1 MSKKYDLKE
10 LHELTEKDREEI
22 YRYAIKRS
30 EEILAGPNKQYHDDK
45 PTPIYGAPAGPEY
58 IPHQTI
64 KEWNRNYGPNAYKD
78 IYLVKQLRQVLLDDD
93 QIADVLDVLDNV
105 CPDCWNNHLPCY
117 CENGT

>member
-30 EEILAGPNKQYHDDK
+30 EEIVLNAGREDECV
-45 PTPIYGAPAGPEY
+45 PIYGATVTPGMDKA
-58 IPHQTI
+58 PHSTI
-64 KEWNRNYGPNAYKD
+64 KEWNRNYGPNAYRD